1 MAYIRSM
8 EFIETKIFT
17 KQITGFLPDEE
28 YKHLQQ
34 DLIINPEAGDL
45 IRNSGGL
52 RKVRWKLQGKGKSGG
67 IRVIYYWYSKEEQI
81 FMLLAYGKNQKDNLS
96 DKELSILRKLTKEM
110 LS

>member
-1 MAYIRSM
+1 M

-17 KQITGFLPDEE
+17 KQITGFLPDDE

-52 RKVRWKLQGKGKSGG
+52 RKVRWKLEGKGKSGG
-67 IRVIYYWYSKEEQI
+67 IRVIYYWYSKEDQV
-81 FMLLAYGKNQKDNLS
+81 FMLLAYSKNQKDNLS